1 MIKDQLEQ
9 LINEEGNYEQE
20 FNIAMHY
27 NEIFQYP
34 ELCSQIRIS
43 NHHRI
48 LQMAIKHENEN
59 ENKINYD
66 ELISF
71 IIGQLEKRKY
81 NMNIL
86 LELIDPNQLTKSSII
101 KILECPNIDDSF
113 MNTRILF
120 LRMLKNVD
128 AQQHIIKDTITS
140 QFEVFRSEINQ
151 NIASQIEE
159 IKQTLSNQIQEKYD
173 LIKKTVEVN
182 KKEISNIT
190 SKFDVIFNKVNQIT
204 KDLSVNSNNMKNEI
218 SEIKKQISKT
228 IEDTKKEND
237 QILTLIENMKNS
249 TEIQKLQAEMK
260 KADEER
266 KRIETAGTQNTEQLR
281 QQYAELKQN
290 HEQRFAK
297 QDELNR
303 ELTTHVSDT
312 EAALQLL
319 ADSGPYDPG
328 ERLDSTIVFFPMR
341 DDDIDISHVLF
352 DEVLSDQSD
361 VPEKYK
367 HGGNIFDRVHSSI
380 RFARKAQREAK
391 VEKEKERKQR
401 ELELEERRKQ
411 IAELQKQ
418 RKEDKAEAEKKFAT
432 QAEVDRRIGKV
443 SDWSTTVNTR
453 DKERRAEIQK
463 LQAEMKKAAEDIR
476 RGEEERRSSNE
487 QLKNIDMRIRELTQA
502 GQTLEQRIASMS
514 RRHNGYDD
522 SWIRQRI
529 QELTDATQAAQNR
542 ANRAFSGALRAY
554 DFARFAQGNLN
565 KHEQRSRGDTYTNS
579 NIYASNEDFLLYTSP
594 RFREYV
600 QLREELGDL
609 GVQLDVAQY
618 GEELPIQYLIPD
630 QNDSHKRVP
639 GLYHLLIPHF
649 LRRNI
654 AYRSSSLAK
663 IKKDS
668 QFPYVLTPNR
678 AAYQPRKPTDPKK

>member
-34 ELCSQIRIS
+34 ELCSQLRIS

-190 SKFDVIFNKVNQIT
+190 SKFDVVFNKINQIT

-260 KADEER
+260 KAEEER
-266 KRIETAGTQNTEQLR
+266 KRIETAGAQNTEQLR

-297 QDELNR
+297 QDEQNR
-303 ELTTHVSDT
+303 ELTMHVSDT

-319 ADSGPYDPG
+319 ADAGPYNPDH
-328 ERLDSTIVFFPMR
+328 RLHSTVVSFPMR
-341 DDDIDISHVLF
+341 TRPDTAIAHVLF
-352 DEVLSDQSD
+352 DEVLSDQSA

-367 HGGNIFDRVHSSI
+367 HGSNIFDRVHSSI

-391 VEKEKERKQR
+391 AEKEKERKQR

-418 RKEDKAEAEKKFAT
+418 LEEDKAEAEKKFAT
-432 QAEVDRRIGKV
+432 QAEVERRIGKV
-443 SDWSTTVNTR
+443 SDWYATVNTS
-453 DKERRAEIQK
+453 DKDRLAEIQK
-463 LQAEMKKAAEDIR
+463 LQAEMKRAEEDIR
-476 RGEEERRSSNE
+476 RGEEERRSSND

-502 GQTLEQRIASMS
+502 GQTREQRIASLS
-514 RRHNGYDD
+514 RDISVIRYDIRHNSYDD
-522 SWIRQRI
+522 SLIRQRI
-529 QELTDATQAAQNR
+529 QELTNATQAAHSR
-542 ANRAFSGALRAY
+542 ADRAY
-554 DFARFAQGNLN
+554 SEAASAM
-565 KHEQRSRGDTYTNS
+565 SRAAGTV
-579 NIYASNEDFLLYTSP
+579 
-594 RFREYV
+594 R
-600 QLREELGDL
+600 
-609 GVQLDVAQY
+609 Y
-618 GEELPIQYLIPD
+618 GE
-630 QNDSHKRVP
+630 
-639 GLYHLLIPHF
+639 LL
-649 LRRNI
+649 
-654 AYRSSSLAK
+654 S
-663 IKKDS
+663 
-668 QFPYVLTPNR
+668 LTPKNENSSVSVLYDTTPSHITRSIIPRR
-678 AAYQPRKPTDPKK
+678 AYAFRLQPTG